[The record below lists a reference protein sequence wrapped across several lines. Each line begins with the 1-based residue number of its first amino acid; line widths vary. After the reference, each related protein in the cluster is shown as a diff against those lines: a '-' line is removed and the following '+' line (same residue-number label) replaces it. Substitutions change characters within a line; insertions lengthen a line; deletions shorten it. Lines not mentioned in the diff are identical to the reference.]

1 MSAQSDQYHMELA
14 LELAAKGCGTTT
26 PNPMVGALVV
36 KEGKIVGRGFHSIC
50 GGPHA
55 EVLALKEAG
64 EEARGAELFVT
75 LEPCSHTGRTPP
87 CAEAII
93 KAGIKRVVSAME
105 DPNPEV
111 AGAGHALLR
120 EANIETITNVCQKS
134 ANKLNEAFILSIR
147 EQRPFVHLKLAAT
160 LDGKIATASG
170 DSKWITS
177 PLSREVVHRLRRMC
191 GVVMVGV
198 GTANDDDPSLTVRLP
213 DAPEVTI
220 LRVVLDPSLRIKKD
234 LKLLRDEAH
243 KATHEATIVVC
254 SANAAASKMKAI
266 EELGARVLPL
276 PFENGE
282 LDLDLLL
289 KEIYKLGKMEV
300 LLEGG
305 GETAR
310 RFLDAGLVDRCHFFY
325 GPKILGGKDGR
336 AMVGGMSPALMKD
349 SLQINDLEVSMCGP
363 DIYLTGTP
371 QKLRGLA

>member
-1 MSAQSDQYHMELA
+1 MSAQSDKYHMELA
-14 LELAAKGCGTTT
+14 LELAAKGKGTTT

-36 KEGKIVGRGFHSIC
+36 KEGKIVGRGFHAIC

-64 EEARGAELFVT
+64 EEAKGAELFVT

-134 ANKLNEAFILSIR
+134 ALKLNEAFILSIR
-147 EQRPFVHLKLAAT
+147 EQRSFVHLKLAAT
-160 LDGKIATASG
+160 LDGKIATATG
-170 DSKWITS
+170 DSKWITA
-177 PLSREVVHRLRRMC
+177 PLSREVVHRLRSRC

-198 GTANDDDPSLTVRLP
+198 GTANDDDPSLNARLP
-213 DAPEVTI
+213 DVPEETL

-234 LKLLRDEAH
+234 LKLLKDGA
-243 KATHEATIVVC
+243 HEATIVAC
-254 SANAAASKMKAI
+254 SSLAEPSKIKAI
-266 EELGARVLPL
+266 ENLGARVLPL
-276 PFENGE
+276 PFKNGE
-282 LDLDLLL
+282 LDLGLLL
-289 KEIYKLGKMEV
+289 KEIYALGKMEV

-349 SLQINDLEVSMCGP
+349 SLQINDLEVSLCGP

-371 QKLRGLA
+371 QKLRGIA